1 MKNYVVDNY
10 ENYQEENRLTTN
22 HARRI
27 EYLTT
32 VRVMDELIGTGMKI
46 LDCAAGTGIY
56 SFYLAE
62 RGNQLTAT
70 DITPRHIDI
79 INDILQGKNYQMNTA
94 VLDATDLGMFEDD
107 SFDVVLNMG
116 PFYHLLTEEQRSK
129 CMSESL
135 RVLKKGGLI
144 FTAYIPRFYL
154 YQMAALSDSQYL
166 DKDFAEQITQTGILR
181 HDDEK
186 CFWTDTY
193 YSSKSEMEELYIK
206 NNVQMTDHF
215 AQDGLTPLFAQKVD
229 CWTEEE
235 FKVWCDYHYSV
246 CREQSI
252 LGMSNH
258 TMIVGRKL

>member
-10 ENYQEENRLTTN
+10 ENYHEENRLTTN
-22 HARRI
+22 NARRI

-32 VRVMDELIGTGMKI
+32 VRIMDEFIGSGLEI

-62 RGNQLTAT
+62 KGNQITAT

-79 INDILQGKNYQMNTA
+79 INDILCKKSYQMKTA
-94 VLDATDLGMFEDD
+94 VLDATDMSVFADN

-116 PFYHLLTEEQRSK
+116 PFYHLLTEEQRNK

-135 RVLKKGGLI
+135 RVLKDGGLI

-154 YQMAALSDSQYL
+154 YQMIALSNPDYL
-166 DKDFAEQITQTGILR
+166 DKDFAKQITETGILR

-193 YSSKSEMEELYIK
+193 YSTKSEMEDLYMK
-206 NNVQMTDHF
+206 NNVQVIDHF
-215 AQDGLTPLFAQKVD
+215 AQDGLTPLFTSKVD
-229 CWTEEE
+229 SWTEEE
-235 FKVWCDYHYSV
+235 FNVWCDYHYNV
-246 CREQSI
+246 CREESM
-252 LGMSNH
+252 LGASNH
-258 TMIVGRKL
+258 VMIVGRKK